1 MKAIA
6 LALFVTWALG
16 CGGSSGPAA
25 ADKDAGGGGGDSG
38 GGGSGGG
45 SGGGGSGGSGNSDA
59 VLGSFLLNLE
69 TKDPAHTTF
78 LGVVKD
84 GPQPE
89 LIIWDDVASGGGC
102 TLQAPRVPF
111 CTPSCTNGLACVA
124 GGQCV
129 GYPAAQDVGTVTVK
143 GIGSADLVINPQS
156 SPATRSVN
164 YQPTGDLPYPPAD
177 EGASIEVDATGG
189 KLGPFTIKSTGIA
202 PLAFAGPIPLESGK
216 SLSLTW
222 TAPGMPALTHMQIKV
237 DISHHG
243 GTRGQ
248 ILCDVP
254 DDGALEI
261 PEPLIT
267 KLISFGVA
275 GFPSVTLSRVAIGWA
290 SVPGGRISLEVSST
304 TQVNVTI
311 PGLISCTDTSDC
323 PMGKTCQPDQS
334 CR

>member
-1 MKAIA
+1 MKAVA
-6 LALFVTWALG
+6 LALFVTLAVG
-16 CGGSSGPAA
+16 CGGSPAGPAVSN
-25 ADKDAGGGGGDSG
+25 KDAGGSG
-38 GGGSGGG
+38 GA
-45 SGGGGSGGSGNSDA
+45 GGGSGGSGGDSQDVGADGMGDSDA
-59 VLGSFLLNLE
+59 VLGSFLIDLV
-69 TKDPAHTTF
+69 TKAPAHAAL
-78 LGVVKD
+78 LGIVKD
-84 GPQPE
+84 GTQPQ
-89 LIIWDDVASGGGC
+89 LIIWDDVATGGGC

-111 CTPSCTNGLACVA
+111 CNPSCTNGLACIA

-129 GYPAAQDVGTVTVK
+129 GYPTLQDVGTVTIK
-143 GIGSADLVINPQS
+143 GIGSADLVINPVS
-156 SPATRSVN
+156 LMYSR
-164 YQPTGDLPYPPAD
+164 DLPYPPTD
-177 EGASIEVDATGG
+177 EGAPIEVDATGG

-216 SLSLTW
+216 ALSLTW
-222 TAPGMPALTHMQIKV
+222 TAPGMPELTRMQIKV

-304 TQVNVTI
+304 AQVDVTI
-311 PGLISCTDTSDC
+311 PGLISCTDTTSC
-323 PMGKTCQPDQS
+323 PTGKTCQPDQS
-334 CR
+334 CK